1 LRAGFLAAG
10 FRRARAGLLVR
21 FGFALAVVRFRA
33 RPRAAPRA
41 VGLRFAP
48 FFGAAF
54 RFAPLFAVGLRFAP
68 LFGAAFRFA
77 PFFPAFGFAR
87 RVTFLLAAGLRAG
100 LRFTLEARVDFFLV
114 EVLFDF
120 FFLVPARFLA
130 AIARLLW
137 LHGGAPDGVA
147 VPVATPPDTGD
158 RGDCESR
165 APSPRALFYYR
176 KPWKSSS
183 FSV

>member
-54 RFAPLFAVGLRFAP
+54 RL
-68 LFGAAFRFA
+68 AFRFA

-165 APSPRALFYYR
+165 APSPRALSYYR